1 MVRESPALYPDV
13 SRPGEIAREVAR
25 LARSILGEDTEMIW
39 FGSWPR
45 GQAHPHSDIDVAIS
59 TGQSIPP
66 EPMALLHEAVNDLP
80 TLYQIDILDF
90 SATGSALREEVLK
103 RGERL

>member
-13 SRPGEIAREVAR
+13 GRPDEIAREVAR
-25 LARSILGEDTEMIW
+25 LARSILGEDTEVIW

-45 GQAHPHSDIDVAIS
+45 GQARPHSDIDVAIS

-66 EPMALLHEAVNDLP
+66 ERMALLREAVNDLP
-80 TLYQIDILDF
+80 TLYQIDIIDL
-90 SATGSALREEVLK
+90 SVTGPALREEVLK
-103 RGERL
+103 HGERL